1 LLQRTTQHTQ
11 KSIFGASSQKEKH
24 IREENKMIMPCTK
37 EVVGSFVKKELLEAS
52 TALRIV
58 EVLLN
63 RKS

>member
-1 LLQRTTQHTQ
+1 
-11 KSIFGASSQKEKH
+11 
-24 IREENKMIMPCTK
+24 MIMPCTK
-37 EVVGSFVKKELLEAS
+37 EVVGSFVQKELLEAS